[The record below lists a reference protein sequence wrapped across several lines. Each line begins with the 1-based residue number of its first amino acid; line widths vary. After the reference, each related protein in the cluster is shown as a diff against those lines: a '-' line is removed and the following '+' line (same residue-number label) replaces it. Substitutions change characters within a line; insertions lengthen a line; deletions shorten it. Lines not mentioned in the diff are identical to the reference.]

1 MKQIK
6 ELTREIFETTQKIEQ
21 EHPEL
26 YSFLNENPITIP
38 AKEHVTI
45 DSTVLSDYLDSL
57 QEILKHYLE
66 SEKVSDQ
73 G

>member
-1 MKQIK
+1 MRQIK
-6 ELTREIFETTQKIEQ
+6 ELTRQIFDTTQKIEQ

-38 AKEHVTI
+38 AKEHVVI
-45 DSTVLSDYLDSL
+45 DSNVLSEYLNSL
-57 QEILKHYLE
+57 QEILTHYLE
-66 SEKVSDQ
+66 SEKVANP